1 MSDPATQ
8 NARLVWHKADGT
20 TEEFALA
27 ADANRI
33 GRGEEVSIYI
43 DEPLI
48 SRVHAEI
55 ACENGQFVLR
65 DLGST
70 NLTKV
75 NDCTI
80 TRCAL
85 HDGDEI
91 RFARARCVFLCAPG
105 SEPVPPAAEAPT
117 ATETTPD

>member
-1 MSDPATQ
+1 MSESDSQ

-20 TEEFALA
+20 TEEFALTG
-27 ADANRI
+27 DKNRI

-55 ACENGQFVLR
+55 ACESGQYVLR

-70 NLTKV
+70 NLTRV

-91 RFARARCVFLCAPG
+91 RFARARCVFLCAP
-105 SEPVPPAAEAPT
+105 ATAPT
-117 ATETTPD
+117 LPAVEE

>member
-1 MSDPATQ
+1 MSDPGSQ

-27 ADANRI
+27 ADKNRI
-33 GRGEEVSIYI
+33 GRGEEATIYI

-70 NLTKV
+70 NLTRV

-91 RFARARCVFLCAPG
+91 RFARARCVFLCAPATTPALPTA
-105 SEPVPPAAEAPT
+105 EEPAAPPT
-117 ATETTPD
+117 LSD